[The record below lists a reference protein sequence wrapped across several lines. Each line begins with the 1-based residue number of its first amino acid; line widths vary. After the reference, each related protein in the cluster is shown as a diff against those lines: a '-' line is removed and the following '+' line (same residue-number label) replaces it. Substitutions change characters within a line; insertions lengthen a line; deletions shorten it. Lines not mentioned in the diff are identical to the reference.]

1 MPIYDYQCRSCGHRF
16 EQLVKLGE
24 TPSCPACGA
33 AAPDRQ
39 SSFSAAVSTVKTR
52 QRALAGAR
60 ARAGAEKK
68 DKDMAH
74 AEYLR
79 KHAEEHS

>member
-16 EQLVKLGE
+16 DQLVKLGE
-24 TPSCPACGA
+24 TPACPACGA
-33 AAPDRQ
+33 SDPQRL
-39 SSFSAAVSTVKTR
+39 SSFSAAVSTGRTR

-60 ARAGAEKK
+60 VKAGAEKK

-79 KHAEEHS
+79 KHAEDHG